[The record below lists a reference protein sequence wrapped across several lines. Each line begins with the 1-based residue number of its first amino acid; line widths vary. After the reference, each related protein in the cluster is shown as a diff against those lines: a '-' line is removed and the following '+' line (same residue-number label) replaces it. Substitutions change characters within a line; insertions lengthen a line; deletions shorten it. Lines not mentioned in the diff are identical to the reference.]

1 MIKSSVAINPE
12 APQSPSQFIPW
23 HSLDLSTVLARNDVD
38 PQQGLSNAQAA
49 RQQERFG
56 KNELKA
62 KQGRPLVWMFLIQF
76 KNPLLY
82 ILLIAGAVKAFMGSW
97 IEAGVITGVAVL
109 NAIIAFTQE
118 SKAESAIKALASSV
132 ATEAMVRRDGEM
144 QKLPSVELVPGDVVL
159 LASGDKVPA
168 DIRLVTSRSLQI
180 NESGLTGESVA
191 VEKNADCKA
200 LGPEMPLADRINMA
214 YAGSFVTFGQAE
226 GIVVETGQ
234 RTETGRISTLMDE
247 SGALTTPLTRKFER
261 FSNLLLRAILGI
273 AIFTFIVGLAWG
285 NTPFDMFQA
294 AVALAVS
301 AIPEGLP
308 AVVTITLAIGVS
320 RMAERHAIVRNLPA
334 VETLGSATIIC
345 SDKTGTLTENQMTV
359 QALYAGSHHYQFIG
373 DGYAPK
379 GDLLDSEDEPM
390 EITQLPLAVRDCLL
404 AGVLCNDS
412 ELAHEDR
419 TWSIVGDPTEGA
431 LLVSG
436 RKVGLDRAQLAET
449 HPRLDSIP
457 FESEYQYMATL
468 NRLPNDDGGVIWM
481 KGSVESLLKR
491 SDSVLDPE
499 GGVHPIN
506 REKLQLQAD
515 RMASKGLRV
524 LAFAQ
529 KPHASTGIDH
539 DDLASGLVFLGLQG
553 MIDPP
558 RSEAI
563 QSIRAFHSAGVDVK
577 MITGDHKVTAEAIA
591 DRMNLSQQETTTAFS
606 GQELADLDKSAFID
620 AAQEGSVFARVVPE
634 QKLRLVQALQSRGH
648 IVAMTGDGVNDAPAL
663 KQADIGIAM
672 GITGTEVAKEA
683 ADMVLTDDNFASIEA
698 AVEEGRNVFQN
709 LMKALAFLL
718 PVNGGLAASVFLS
731 VLLGRGSSLPIQP
744 LQVLWINMIISITMT
759 IPIAF
764 EPKPYDL
771 MERPP
776 RSPQQ
781 PLLSRPLLV
790 RIALISTLNLMFIFG
805 VFAWIRDANG
815 DLTLAR
821 TMAIQTLVTGLVI
834 YLFSLS
840 QFWTSLVARLRGRK
854 VELGNFSRIGF
865 GILAALLLQV
875 MFSQWRV
882 MNLLFET
889 TPMTAN
895 QWLTCFGLASPML
908 LVALFANRWPVNW
921 VPSRQTV
928 PEAG

>member
-1 MIKSSVAINPE
+1 
-12 APQSPSQFIPW
+12 
-23 HSLDLSTVLARNDVD
+23 
-38 PQQGLSNAQAA
+38 
-49 RQQERFG
+49 
-56 KNELKA
+56 
-62 KQGRPLVWMFLIQF
+62 
-76 KNPLLY
+76 
-82 ILLIAGAVKAFMGSW
+82 
-97 IEAGVITGVAVL
+97 
-109 NAIIAFTQE
+109 
-118 SKAESAIKALASSV
+118 
-132 ATEAMVRRDGEM
+132 
-144 QKLPSVELVPGDVVL
+144 
-159 LASGDKVPA
+159 
-168 DIRLVTSRSLQI
+168 
-180 NESGLTGESVA
+180 
-191 VEKNADCKA
+191 
-200 LGPEMPLADRINMA
+200 
-214 YAGSFVTFGQAE
+214 
-226 GIVVETGQ
+226 
-234 RTETGRISTLMDE
+234 
-247 SGALTTPLTRKFER
+247 
-261 FSNLLLRAILGI
+261 
-273 AIFTFIVGLAWG
+273 
-285 NTPFDMFQA
+285 
-294 AVALAVS
+294 VS

-359 QALYAGSHHYQFIG
+359 QALYAGGHHYQLTG
-373 DGYAPK
+373 DGYVPK
-379 GDLLDSEDEPM
+379 GDLLDSEDEPI
-390 EITQLPLAVRDCLL
+390 EIDKMPPAVRDCLL

-412 ELAHEDR
+412 ELAHENK
-419 TWSIVGDPTEGA
+419 TWNIVGDPTEGA

-436 RKVGLDRAQLAET
+436 RKAGLDRAQLTESQ
-449 HPRLDSIP
+449 PRLDSIP

-468 NRLPNDDGGVIWM
+468 NQSPKDGARLIWM

-491 SDSVLDPE
+491 SVSVIDSE

-506 REKLQLQAD
+506 KERLQQQAD

-524 LAFAQ
+524 LAFAK
-529 KPHASTGIDH
+529 KPHASNAIDH
-539 DDLASGLVFLGLQG
+539 EDLASGLVFLGLQG

-591 DRMNLSQQETTTAFS
+591 DRMNLSQRETTTAFS
-606 GQELADLDKSAFID
+606 GKELADMVEQQEFVD
-620 AAQEGSVFARVVPE
+620 AALGGSVFARVVPE

-731 VLLGRGSSLPIQP
+731 VLLGRGHFLPIQP

-759 IPIAF
+759 VPIAF

-771 MERPP
+771 MEHPP

-790 RIALISTLNLMFIFG
+790 RIALISTLNLIFIFG
-805 VFAWIRDANG
+805 VFAWVRESSG
-815 DLTLAR
+815 DLILAR
-821 TMAIQTLVTGLVI
+821 TMAIQTLVTGLAI

-840 QFWTSLVARLRGRK
+840 QFWASLVARLRGRK
-854 VELGNFSRIGF
+854 VQLGNFSRIGF

-875 MFSQWRV
+875 LFSQWSV
-882 MNLLFET
+882 MNLLFKT

-895 QWLTCFGLASPML
+895 QWLACFGLASPML
-908 LVALFANRWPVNW
+908 LVALLANRWPVNW
-921 VPSRQTV
+921 VPPQRTISGV
-928 PEAG
+928 G

>member
-1 MIKSSVAINPE
+1 MTKPSA
-12 APQSPSQFIPW
+12 ALHQADPQSRTQAIPW
-23 HSLDLSTVLARNDVD
+23 HSLELAAVLARVDVD
-38 PQQGLSNAQAA
+38 PGRGLSDEQA
-49 RQQERFG
+49 RKQQERFG
-56 KNELKA
+56 KNELTA
-62 KQGRPLVWMFLIQF
+62 KQGRSPLWMFLIQF

-82 ILLIAGAVKAFMGSW
+82 ILLIAGVVKAFMGSW

-109 NAIIAFTQE
+109 NAVIAFAQE

-132 ATEAMVRRDGEM
+132 TTEAMVRRNGEM
-144 QKLPSVELVPGDVVL
+144 QKLPSSELVPGDVVL

-168 DIRLVTSRSLQI
+168 DLRLVTSRSLQV

-191 VEKNADCKA
+191 VEKDADCKA
-200 LGPEMPLADRINMA
+200 LGAEMPLADRINMA
-214 YAGSFVTFGQAE
+214 YAGSFITFGQAE
-226 GIVVETGQ
+226 GVVVETGQ
-234 RTETGRISTLMDE
+234 STETGRISTLMDE
-247 SGALTTPLTRKFER
+247 SSALTTPLTRKFER

-285 NTPFDMFQA
+285 NTAFDMFQA

-359 QALYAGSHHYQFIG
+359 QALYAGDHHYQFVG

-379 GDLLDSEDEPM
+379 GDLLDAKDEPM
-390 EITQLPLAVRDCLL
+390 DITQLPLAVRDCLL

-412 ELAHEDR
+412 ELAHENR
-419 TWSIVGDPTEGA
+419 IWSIVGDPTEGA

-468 NRLPNDDGGVIWM
+468 NQMPNGAGGVIWM

-491 SDSVLDPE
+491 SEALLDSQ
-499 GGVHPIN
+499 GHAHPIN
-506 REKLQLQAD
+506 REKLQQQAD

-529 KPHASTGIDH
+529 KPHASTSFDH
-539 DDLASGLVFLGLQG
+539 DDLASGLIFLGLQG

-563 QSIRAFHSAGVDVK
+563 QSIRAFHGAGVAVK

-591 DRMNLSQQETTTAFS
+591 DRMKLSQQETTIAFS
-606 GQELADLDKSAFID
+606 GQELTDLDKNEFVH
-620 AAQEGSVFARVVPE
+620 AALEGSVFARVVPE

-731 VLLGRGSSLPIQP
+731 VMVGRGQSLPIQP
-744 LQVLWINMIISITMT
+744 LQVLWINMIISISMT

-790 RIALISTLNLMFIFG
+790 RIALISTLNLIFIFG
-805 VFAWIRDANG
+805 VFAWVRDSSG
-815 DLTLAR
+815 DLALAR

-840 QFWTSLVARLRGRK
+840 QFWASLVARLRGRQ
-854 VELGNFSRIGF
+854 VVLGNVSRIGF
-865 GILAALLLQV
+865 GILAAFLMQV

-895 QWLTCFGLASPML
+895 QWLACFGLATPML
-908 LVALFANRWPVNW
+908 LVALLANRWPVNW
-921 VPSRQTV
+921 VPPQRTV
-928 PEAG
+928 PGAR

>member
-1 MIKSSVAINPE
+1 MIKARVPIRSESS
-12 APQSPSQFIPW
+12 QSHSQLIPW
-23 HSLDLSTVLARNDVD
+23 HSLDLSTVISRINVD
-38 PQQGLSNAQAA
+38 PQQGLTNAQAT
-49 RQQERFG
+49 RQQDRFG

-62 KQGRPLVWMFLIQF
+62 KKGRPLVWMFLIQF

-109 NAIIAFTQE
+109 NALIAFTQE

-132 ATEAMVRRDGEM
+132 TTEAMVRRNGEM

-191 VEKNADCKA
+191 VEKDADCKE
-200 LGPEMPLADRINMA
+200 LGPETPLADRINMA

-234 RTETGRISTLMDE
+234 RTETGRISTLMDQ
-247 SGALTTPLTRKFER
+247 SSALTTPLTRKFER

-294 AVALAVS
+294 SVALAVS

-359 QALYAGSHHYQFIG
+359 QALYAGGHHYQFIG
-373 DGYAPK
+373 DGYVPK
-379 GDLLDSEDEPM
+379 GDLLNSEDEPI
-390 EITQLPLAVRDCLL
+390 EVTQMPHAVRDCLL

-412 ELAHEDR
+412 ELAHEGK

-436 RKVGLDRAQLAET
+436 GKVGLDRAQLAKT

-468 NRLPNDDGGVIWM
+468 NQLPMEAGCWIWM
-481 KGSVESLLKR
+481 KGSVESLIKR
-491 SDSVLDPE
+491 SDSILDSE
-499 GGVHPIN
+499 GGVLPIN
-506 REKLQLQAD
+506 KERLTLQAE

-524 LAFAQ
+524 LAFAK
-529 KPHASTGIDH
+529 KPHSSTTIDH
-539 DDLASGLVFLGLQG
+539 DALASGLVFLGLQG

-563 QSIRAFHSAGVDVK
+563 QSVQAFHSAGVDVK
-577 MITGDHKVTAEAIA
+577 MITGDHKVTAVAIA
-591 DRMNLSQQETTTAFS
+591 NRLKLSQQETTAAFS
-606 GQELADLDKSAFID
+606 GQELSDLDKSAFID
-620 AAQEGSVFARVVPE
+620 AALEGSVFARVVPE

-709 LMKALAFLL
+709 LLKALAFLL

-731 VLLGRGSSLPIQP
+731 VMAGRGNFLPIQP

-759 IPIAF
+759 VPIAF

-781 PLLSRPLLV
+781 PLLSPPLLQ
-790 RIALISTLNLMFIFG
+790 RIALISTLNLIFIFG
-805 VFAWIRDANG
+805 IFAWIRESSG

-821 TMAIQTLVTGLVI
+821 TMAIQTLVTGLAI

-840 QFWTSLVARLRGRK
+840 QFWSSLIARLRGRK
-854 VELGNFSRIGF
+854 VQLGNFSRIGF
-865 GILAALLLQV
+865 GIIAAFLLQV
-875 MFSQWRV
+875 LFSQWRV

-895 QWLTCFGLASPML
+895 QWLACFGLASPML
-908 LVALFANRWPVNW
+908 VVALLANRWPVNW
-921 VPSRQTV
+921 TPPQRTITGV
-928 PEAG
+928 G

>member
-1 MIKSSVAINPE
+1 MIKSSVAVNPE
-12 APQSPSQFIPW
+12 APQSTSQVIPW
-23 HSLDLSTVLARNDVD
+23 HSLDLSTVLARNEVN
-38 PQQGLSNAQAA
+38 PQQGLSSAQAA

-62 KQGRPLVWMFLIQF
+62 KKGRPLLWMFLIQF

-97 IEAGVITGVAVL
+97 IEAGVITGVAIL
-109 NAIIAFTQE
+109 NALIAFTQE

-132 ATEAMVRRDGEM
+132 TTEAMVRRNGETR
-144 QKLPSVELVPGDVVL
+144 KISSVELVPGDVVL
-159 LASGDKVPA
+159 LVSGDKVPA
-168 DIRLVTSRSLQI
+168 DIRLVKSRSLQV

-191 VEKNADCKA
+191 VEKDAEGDA
-200 LGPEMPLADRINMA
+200 LDPEMPLAERINMA

-226 GIVVETGQ
+226 GVVVETGQ
-234 RTETGRISTLMDE
+234 TTETGRISTLMDE
-247 SGALTTPLTRKFER
+247 SNALTTPLTRKFER
-261 FSNLLLRAILGI
+261 FSNLLLKAILVI
-273 AIFTFIVGLAWG
+273 AIFTFIVGRIWG
-285 NTPFDMFQA
+285 ITRFDMFQA

-308 AVVTITLAIGVS
+308 AIVTITLAIGVS

-334 VETLGSATIIC
+334 VETLGSTTIIC

-379 GDLLDSEDEPM
+379 GDLLDSEDEKI
-390 EITQLPLAVRDCLL
+390 EIDQMPPAVRDCLL

-412 ELAHEDR
+412 VLTQENKI
-419 TWSIVGDPTEGA
+419 WSIVGDPTEGA
-431 LLVSG
+431 LMVSG
-436 RKVGLDRAQLAET
+436 RKVGMDGTELMES

-457 FESEYQYMATL
+457 FESEYQYMASL
-468 NRLPNDDGGVIWM
+468 NRLPNDAGCLIWM

-491 SDSVLDPE
+491 CDSVLDSE
-499 GGVHPIN
+499 GGVQPVN
-506 REKLQLQAD
+506 KDRLLLQAD

-529 KPHASTGIDH
+529 KPHAGNTIDH

-591 DRMNLSQQETTTAFS
+591 DRMNLSQRETTMAFS
-606 GQELADLDKSAFID
+606 GKELTDMVDQQEFID
-620 AAQEGSVFARVVPE
+620 AALEGSVFARVVPE

-731 VLLGRGSSLPIQP
+731 VLAGRGQFLPIQP

-759 IPIAF
+759 VPIAF

-781 PLLSRPLLV
+781 PLLSRPLLQRV
-790 RIALISTLNLMFIFG
+790 ALISTLNLIFIFG
-805 VFAWIRDANG
+805 VFAWIRESSG

-821 TMAIQTLVTGLVI
+821 TMAIQTLVTGLAI

-840 QFWTSLVARLRGRK
+840 QFWASLVARMRGRK
-854 VELGNFSRIGF
+854 VPLGNFSRIGF
-865 GILAALLLQV
+865 GILAAFLLQV
-875 MFSQWRV
+875 LFSQWSV

-889 TPMTAN
+889 KPMSAI

-908 LVALFANRWPVNW
+908 LVALYANRWPVNW
-921 VPSRQTV
+921 VPRQRTV
-928 PEAG
+928 S

>member
-1 MIKSSVAINPE
+1 MTKSSAAIHP
-12 APQSPSQFIPW
+12 ADPHSAAQAIPW
-23 HSLDLSTVLARNDVD
+23 HSLELSAVLARVDVD
-38 PQQGLSNAQAA
+38 PGRGLSDAQA
-49 RQQERFG
+49 RKQQERFG

-62 KQGRPLVWMFLIQF
+62 KQGRSRLWMFLIQF

-82 ILLIAGAVKAFMGSW
+82 ILLIAGVVKAFMGSW

-109 NAIIAFTQE
+109 NALIAFAQE

-132 ATEAMVRRDGEM
+132 TTEAMVRRNGEM
-144 QKLPSVELVPGDVVL
+144 QKLPSSELVPGDLVL

-168 DIRLVTSRSLQI
+168 DIRLVTSRSLQV

-191 VEKNADCKA
+191 VEKDADA
-200 LGPEMPLADRINMA
+200 NELDPDVPLGDRINMA
-214 YAGSFVTFGQAE
+214 YAGSFITFGQAE
-226 GIVVETGQ
+226 GVVVETGQ
-234 RTETGRISTLMDE
+234 STETGRISTLMDE
-247 SGALTTPLTRKFER
+247 SSALTTPLTRKFER
-261 FSNLLLRAILGI
+261 FSNLLLRVILGI

-345 SDKTGTLTENQMTV
+345 SDKTGTLTENEMTV
-359 QALYAGSHHYQFIG
+359 QALYAGDHRYQLVG

-379 GDLLDSEDEPM
+379 GALLDAEDEPM
-390 EITQLPLAVRDCLL
+390 DITQLPVPVRDCLL

-412 ELAHEDR
+412 ELAHENKI
-419 TWSIVGDPTEGA
+419 WSIVGDPTEGA

-468 NRLPNDDGGVIWM
+468 NQMPNSAGGVIWM

-491 SDSVLDPE
+491 SNSILDSQ
-499 GGVHPIN
+499 GRAHPIN
-506 REKLQLQAD
+506 KERLQQQAD

-529 KPHASTGIDH
+529 KSKASTTIDH

-606 GQELADLDKSAFID
+606 GQELSDLDKNDFVH
-620 AAQEGSVFARVVPE
+620 AALEGSVFARVVPE

-731 VLLGRGSSLPIQP
+731 VMLGRGQSLPIQP

-790 RIALISTLNLMFIFG
+790 RIALISTLNLIFIFG
-805 VFAWIRDANG
+805 VFAWIRDSSG
-815 DLTLAR
+815 DLALAR

-840 QFWTSLVARLRGRK
+840 QFWASLVARLRGRQ
-854 VELGNFSRIGF
+854 VALGNVSRIGF
-865 GILAALLLQV
+865 GIFAAFLLQV

-895 QWLTCFGLASPML
+895 QWLTCFGLATPML
-908 LVALFANRWPVNW
+908 LVALLANRWPVNW
-921 VPSRQTV
+921 VPPQRTV
-928 PEAG
+928 SGAG